1 MRAEAMGAMGRGAPF
16 TSSGVSFR
24 EDWGGLKWKN
34 LSHTWKQRNRLRGR
48 KRAQE
53 QTQSQELWPVGVGG

>member
-16 TSSGVSFR
+16 TSSEVSFR
-24 EDWGGLKWKN
+24 EDWGGLRWKN

-48 KRAQE
+48 KRAQ
-53 QTQSQELWPVGVGG
+53 